1 MALVNL
7 YADRG
12 PHAVVFH
19 DAQGLAAD
27 AFLTQVARSL
37 EKQFPNTQ
45 VEMTSHCLLDEP
57 GSYRDVRMS
66 GMSDMSTSVAHLG
79 QPLAALQ
86 LVPRTGMGPDEIA
99 RVEET
104 FRDLY
109 RWTPTVSAAG
119 LGQAVNTTDLKFGK
133 VVDAHWEAKG
143 VSGVILP
150 NREGRSGVLIHDMD
164 QHGSTH
170 LLNAY
175 LSHVVSNLAGPVVL
189 AERSKGDPPVILSV
203 KGKTAEK
210 EMFCDVVRTNG
221 QSTLPYHSLKTLT
234 VDDVSDRTG
243 IPVASLVEV
252 VRTMRN
258 LPAPPMCFS
267 PMRPL
272 DSTLE
277 VTGQPLA
284 RAGVA

>member
-1 MALVNL
+1 
-7 YADRG
+7 
-12 PHAVVFH
+12 
-19 DAQGLAAD
+19 
-27 AFLTQVARSL
+27 
-37 EKQFPNTQ
+37 
-45 VEMTSHCLLDEP
+45 
-57 GSYRDVRMS
+57 
-66 GMSDMSTSVAHLG
+66 MSTSVARLG

-109 RWTPTVSAAG
+109 QWTSTVSAAG
-119 LGQAVNTTDLKFGK
+119 LGEAVNTTDLGFGK
-133 VVDAHWEAKG
+133 VVDAHWDEEG
-143 VSGVILP
+143 VSGVILL
-150 NREGRSGVLIHDMD
+150 NTTGRSGMLIHDMD

-170 LLNAY
+170 RLNAY
-175 LSHVVSNLAGPVVL
+175 LSHVVPKLAGPVVL
-189 AERSKGDPPVILSV
+189 AERSKGDPPVTLSV
-203 KGKTAEK
+203 KGKTVEK
-210 EMFCDVVRTNG
+210 EMFCDVVRTNPG
-221 QSTLPYHSLKTLT
+221 QSTLPYHSLKNLT

-258 LPAPPMCFS
+258 QPAPPMCFS
-267 PMRPL
+267 HLRSL
-272 DSTLE
+272 GGNSLE